1 MQTLL
6 QKILSELQFI
16 PSTNNLENVLFI
28 KLQKRIQRQ
37 SRIIFSSYLIT
48 GTVSAILVCIY
59 AKYLILVLNNSG
71 LYGYLHVIFGEDL
84 QTLSLFSKEIIYVI
98 FESLPTMS
106 LTLMLGLL
114 FVTMISVKGAVT
126 SLQENRLW
134 K

>member
-114 FVTMISVKGAVT
+114 FVTMVSVKGAVT

>member
-16 PSTNNLENVLFI
+16 PSTNNLESLLFI

>member
-16 PSTNNLENVLFI
+16 PSTNNLESLLFI

-114 FVTMISVKGAVT
+114 FVTMVSVKGAVT